1 VSPAQPPGAGPLAAE
16 SAGPLA
22 AGSAGPLAAVALGG
36 GHGLHATLSAL
47 RLLADRGVAGSVTA
61 VVTVADDGGS
71 SGRLRRELGLLPP
84 GDLRMALAA
93 LAGEQMAPTPPA
105 GPHAATPPAGGPPS
119 TDASWV
125 RLLQHRFG
133 GTGALAGH
141 AVGNLLLAGLT
152 EILDDPVSALDQVA
166 ALIGA
171 RGRVL
176 PMACEALD
184 IEAEVTGLDD
194 DPHRAHRIRGQVAVA
209 STPGRVR
216 RVRLLPERPRSCP
229 DALAAVRSADV
240 LLLGPGSWF
249 TSVLPHLLL
258 PELRHALVTS
268 RARRVVVLN
277 LAPEPGET
285 AGFSPEQHL
294 AVLAE
299 HAPELRV
306 DAVLAD
312 VDAVPVPDRLRRAA
326 AGMLAPGGRVHLAPV
341 AAADPTTPR
350 HDPGA
355 LADALAAVLRAPAPP
370 PRSPSPASAPSPAL
384 ASPSLPSQ
392 PSVAGAQPAA
402 TGGRGG

>member
-1 VSPAQPPGAGPLAAE
+1 VNGHRPDADAAGPDA
-16 SAGPLA
+16 
-22 AGSAGPLAAVALGG
+22 PLAAVALGG

-47 RLLADRGVAGSVTA
+47 RLLAERGLADPVTA

-93 LAGEQMAPTPPA
+93 LADEHTA
-105 GPHAATPPAGGPPS
+105 AGGPSGTAAGGPS
-119 TDASWV
+119 GTAAGGPAGAAAGGPSDPAGDPPGPDDTHWV
-125 RLLQHRFG
+125 RLVQHRFG

-141 AVGNLLLAGLT
+141 AVGNLLLAGLM
-152 EILDDPVSALDQVA
+152 EVLGDPVA
-166 ALIGA
+166 ALDEVAALVGA

-194 DPHRAHRIRGQVAVA
+194 DDPRRAHRIRGQVAVA

-216 RVRLLPERPRSCP
+216 RVRLLPDRPRACP
-229 DALAAVRSADV
+229 DALAAVRAADL

-258 PELRHALVTS
+258 PELRDALANG
-268 RARRVVVLN
+268 RARKVIVLN

-312 VDAVPVPDRLRRAA
+312 VGAVPVPDRLRRAA
-326 AGMLAPGGRVHLAPV
+326 VGMLTPGGRVHLAPV
-341 AAADPTTPR
+341 AAPDPTTPR
-350 HDPGA
+350 HDPAA
-355 LADALAAVLRAPAPP
+355 LADALAAVLRDLQAAGTEPVGTGVAVG
-370 PRSPSPASAPSPAL
+370 RS
-384 ASPSLPSQ
+384 
-392 PSVAGAQPAA
+392 G
-402 TGGRGG
+402 